1 MHKLYNFLPF
11 FVETGGS
18 SLELVLDG
26 GLGGGGEQFYSLL
39 ISQAIAN
46 RSLNE
51 ATNPFRV
58 DLDESI
64 RISCNFLNGN
74 LSYRE

>member
-1 MHKLYNFLPF
+1 M
-11 FVETGGS
+11 
-18 SLELVLDG
+18 ELILDG

-39 ISQAIAN
+39 VSQAIAN

-58 DLDESI
+58 DFDESI

-74 LSYRE
+74 LSYREKAADEDYTLQKS

>member
-1 MHKLYNFLPF
+1 M
-11 FVETGGS
+11 ETGGS

-39 ISQAIAN
+39 VSQAIAN

-58 DLDESI
+58 DCDKSI

-74 LSYRE
+74 LS